1 MHTSLGYGSAF
12 HLISFLFQD
21 LNLSPLNFSIL
32 SRYASELE
40 MYALG

>member
-12 HLISFLFQD
+12 SFLFQD
-21 LNLSPLNFSIL
+21 LDLSPLNFSIL
-32 SRYASELE
+32 SRYTSELE